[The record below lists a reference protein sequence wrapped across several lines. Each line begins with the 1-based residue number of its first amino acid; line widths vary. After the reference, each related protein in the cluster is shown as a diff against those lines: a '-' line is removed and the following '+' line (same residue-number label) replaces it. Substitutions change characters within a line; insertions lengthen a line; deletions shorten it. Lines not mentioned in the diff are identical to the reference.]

1 MTNRP
6 IEQYLILSDGMTQ
19 TVVPGWDHHS
29 KESEMLS
36 QNLHQH
42 LLSYLGGSTTLQ
54 NPTRSFPKISLQK
67 KESHLSLIQVYARPK
82 SVGLG
87 WF

>member
-1 MTNRP
+1 
-6 IEQYLILSDGMTQ
+6 MTQ

-36 QNLHQH
+36 QNPLQH
-42 LLSYLGGSTTLQ
+42 LISYLGGSTTLQ
-54 NPTRSFPKISLQK
+54 NPTRSFPKISLQRSSK
-67 KESHLSLIQVYARPK
+67 EESHLSFIQVYARLK